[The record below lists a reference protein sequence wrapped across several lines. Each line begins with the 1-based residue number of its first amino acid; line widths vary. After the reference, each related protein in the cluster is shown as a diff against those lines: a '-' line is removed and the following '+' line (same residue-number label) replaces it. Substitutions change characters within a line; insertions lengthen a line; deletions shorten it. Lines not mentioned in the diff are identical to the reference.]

1 MLIYRTLLVYI
12 IERNNMEI
20 TIKKHWSKNLIE
32 FDNGLYLEKIKHPV
46 KYKKYDKRITGEI
59 TIDDYLIKF
68 KLSHKQ
74 IIEITKPNKKDNILI
89 KCEYNFP
96 IIDTH
101 PDYNSEKNKNYHFL
115 PIIIQSLIENIYTIN
130 D

>member
-20 TIKKHWSKNLIE
+20 TIKKRWSENIIE
-32 FDNGLYLEKIKHPV
+32 FDNGLYLEKLKLPT
-46 KYKKYDKRITGEI
+46 KYKKYEKRITGEI

-74 IIEITKPNKKDNILI
+74 IVEITSPNKKNNILI

-101 PDYNSEKNKNYHFL
+101 PDYKNQEHENYHFL
-115 PIIIQSLIENIYTIN
+115 PIIVQSLIENIYNIDN
-130 D
+130 